1 MTGEPRLL
9 QLWVCILAFLV
20 HICARGVS
28 AWLHLGGLS
37 RSTSFATWRSHGQVS
52 DMDMAAATAA
62 APLIKHVHFGRRLRR
77 RHSIATLASSDGEGG
92 ENGAG
97 SSNEEAGGSGPQ
109 TEGAVPMLY
118 IKGLKKSNDVVRQE
132 DVEKVVR
139 SARTARGEGGAE
151 EETEQILD
159 EEQEGFDWERLTK
172 ALGLGTWSYV
182 GLGLSLALILL
193 NTTLGL
199 GWVSRLVTPEFDK
212 EGIENIEEQRKGD
225 IQVLPLDDPSN
236 LLR

>member
-1 MTGEPRLL
+1 
-9 QLWVCILAFLV
+9 
-20 HICARGVS
+20 
-28 AWLHLGGLS
+28 
-37 RSTSFATWRSHGQVS
+37 
-52 DMDMAAATAA
+52 MDMAAATAA

-159 EEQEGFDWERLTK
+159 EEQEGFDWERVSVREPPTPRG
-172 ALGLGTWSYV
+172 GLRVHSNSARGTRAYTRSRTTSSKSSATSTV
-182 GLGLSLALILL
+182 LAR
-193 NTTLGL
+193 T
-199 GWVSRLVTPEFDK
+199 ECA
-212 EGIENIEEQRKGD
+212 
-225 IQVLPLDDPSN
+225 
-236 LLR
+236 